1 MTTLRAGTAPALLL
15 VLPRVASLAPS
26 GRYLVYARTRDASA
40 PLADRLVGLGL
51 ARVVD
56 AGAVGALVVAGGAG
70 GRRRGGPTMRRC
82 TVGGMRQSLAV
93 TAAAVVAPL
102 LLALGACS
110 SDESAVRTVD
120 ADRAVELIRAEE
132 SPVVID
138 VRTPAEFA
146 AGHVADAL
154 NIDVTSRSF
163 PDDLAE
169 LDKDQTYLVY
179 CQTGNRSETAVA
191 KMRELGFSDLVDAG
205 GVASLQDA
213 GAEIVAER

>member
-1 MTTLRAGTAPALLL
+1 
-15 VLPRVASLAPS
+15 
-26 GRYLVYARTRDASA
+26 
-40 PLADRLVGLGL
+40 
-51 ARVVD
+51 
-56 AGAVGALVVAGGAG
+56 
-70 GRRRGGPTMRRC
+70 MRRC

-102 LLALGACS
+102 LLAVGACS
-110 SDESAVRTVD
+110 SDAGAVRTVD
-120 ADRAVELIRAEE
+120 ADRAVELIRGEE

-163 PDDLAE
+163 SDDLAE
-169 LDKDQTYLVY
+169 LDKDQAYLVY